1 MKFNSAAVLTLI
13 LIFSTIAHAQDDYA
27 QPPMPPQNG
36 DTNTSQQPPQPQ
48 FSQQE
53 LDQMLAP
60 IALYPDALLSQVLMA
75 ATYPLEVVQ
84 AARWSRAN
92 PDLKGDQA
100 VKAAQQNNWDPSV
113 ISLTAFPQILGMMD
127 EKLDWTERLGDAF
140 LEQQPQVMD
149 TVQAL
154 RQKAMAAGN
163 LQSNDQVQVNQ
174 QAQQGQTI
182 IVIQQAAPQ
191 VVYVPYYN
199 PTVVYGPWW
208 WDAYPPVYWNPWP
221 GYYQRPGYHSGF
233 YIGVGISVGGGFFF
247 GNFDWHQRHVNVVNV
262 NNYYYRNYYN
272 NHPRRPVGGNPRPY
286 PDRGAWQHD
295 PDHRRG
301 VPYPNQALQQEFSR
315 PGNDARPPRNN
326 RDGFQQNRDG
336 NRPNAGGNPA
346 INSPDNRNRPDTV
359 GQPRNG
365 AQDRSPNNRQN
376 ANSLDAKP
384 QGQNSGRQND
394 DNRAPGNQPQRANP
408 EGVPARGSDRDAG
421 QQAKPQNERPATQS
435 PAPQPAQQPRAEP
448 ARIEAAPRVAEPR
461 VQPRPETSR
470 PDIQRSAPQS
480 QQQRIEMPRAEQPRN
495 EASRPQQQQQRHEGG
510 GHPQGSGDKQR

>member
-1 MKFNSAAVLTLI
+1 MKFNSAAVLTLA
-13 LIFSTIAHAQDDYA
+13 LIFSTIAQAQDDYA
-27 QPPMPPQNG
+27 QPPMPPQSG
-36 DTNTSQQPPQPQ
+36 DTNPAQQPPQPQ

-75 ATYPLEVVQ
+75 STYPLEVVQ

-113 ISLTAFPQILGMMD
+113 ISLTAFPQILGMLD
-127 EKLDWTERLGDAF
+127 EKLEWTERLGDAF

-149 TVQAL
+149 TVQGL

-174 QAQQGQTI
+174 QAQQGQTV

-221 GYYQRPGYHSGF
+221 GYYRRPGYNSGF
-233 YIGVGISVGGGFFF
+233 YVGVGISVGGGFFF

-272 NHPRRPVGGNPRPY
+272 NHPRPPVGGNPRPY

-301 VPYPNQALQQEFSR
+301 VPYPNSALQQQFSR

-326 RDGFQQNRDG
+326 RDDFQQNRVG
-336 NRPNAGGNPA
+336 NRQNPGGNPGN
-346 INSPDNRNRPDTV
+346 NSPDNRNRPNPA
-359 GQPRNG
+359 GQPTN
-365 AQDRSPNNRQN
+365 AMPDRSPDHRKN
-376 ANSLDAKP
+376 ANSPDARP
-384 QGQNSGRQND
+384 QGPNFGRQND
-394 DNRAPGNQPQRANP
+394 DNRSPNNSPQRVNP
-408 EGVPARGSDRDAG
+408 EGVPSRGSDRDTG
-421 QQAKPQNERPATQS
+421 QQLRQQTERPAIQN
-435 PAPQPAQQPRAEP
+435 PAPQPIQQPRTEP
-448 ARIEAAPRVAEPR
+448 ARTQASPTEAAPRI
-461 VQPRPETSR
+461 QPRPEM
-470 PDIQRSAPQS
+470 QRSEPQR
-480 QQQRIEMPRAEQPRN
+480 QQQHVERQHAEQPHN
-495 EASRPQQQQQRHEGG
+495 EAPRPQQQQQRHEGG
-510 GHPQGSGDKQR
+510 GHPQGGDKQH

>member
-1 MKFNSAAVLTLI
+1 MRFNSAAVLTLI
-13 LIFSTIAHAQDDYA
+13 LIFSTIAQAQDDYA
-27 QPPMPPQNG
+27 QPPMPPQSG
-36 DTNTSQQPPQPQ
+36 DASTSQPPPQPQ

-100 VKAAQQNNWDPSV
+100 VKAAQQNGWDPSV

-127 EKLDWTERLGDAF
+127 EKLEWTERLGDAF

-149 TVQAL
+149 TVQSL

-174 QAQQGQTI
+174 QAQQGQTV

-221 GYYQRPGYHSGF
+221 GYYSRPGYSSGF
-233 YIGVGISVGGGFFF
+233 YVGVGISVGGGFFF

-272 NHPRRPVGGNPRPY
+272 NHPRPPVGGNPRPY
-286 PDRGAWQHD
+286 PGKGAWQHD

-301 VPYPNQALQQEFSR
+301 VPYPDRALQQQFSR
-315 PGNDARPPRNN
+315 PGANARPPRNN
-326 RDGFQQNRDG
+326 RDGVQQNHDV
-336 NRPNAGGNPA
+336 NRQNAG
-346 INSPDNRNRPDTV
+346 STE
-359 GQPRNG
+359 QLRNG
-365 AQDRSPNNRQN
+365 TPDRSPDHRQN
-376 ANSLDAKP
+376 ANSPAARP
-384 QGQNSGRQND
+384 QGQNPGRTGD
-394 DNRAPGNQPQRANP
+394 DNHSPRNQPQIRP
-408 EGVPARGSDRDAG
+408 QSESP
-421 QQAKPQNERPATQS
+421 QKLEQPQAERPVIQNAI
-435 PAPQPAQQPRAEP
+435 PQPIQQPRAEP
-448 ARIEAAPRVAEPR
+448 THIEQAKPAETRPQRPAVQRAEP
-461 VQPRPETSR
+461 
-470 PDIQRSAPQS
+470 QR
-480 QQQRIEMPRAEQPRN
+480 QQQHIDMPRTEQPRN
-495 EASRPQQQQQRHEGG
+495 EAPRPQPQQQRHEGG
-510 GHPQGSGDKQR
+510 GRPQGGDKSH

>member
-1 MKFNSAAVLTLI
+1 MRFNSVAVLTLA
-13 LIFSTIAHAQDDYA
+13 LIFSTIAQAQDDYA
-27 QPPMPPQNG
+27 QPPMPPQSG
-36 DTNTSQQPPQPQ
+36 DTNPSQQPPQPQ

-75 ATYPLEVVQ
+75 STYPLEVVQ

-113 ISLTAFPQILGMMD
+113 ISLTAFPQILGMLD
-127 EKLDWTERLGDAF
+127 EKLEWTERLGDAF

-149 TVQAL
+149 TVQGL

-174 QAQQGQTI
+174 QAQQGQTV

-221 GYYQRPGYHSGF
+221 GYYRRPGYNSGF
-233 YIGVGISVGGGFFF
+233 YVGVGISVGGGFFF

-272 NHPRRPVGGNPRPY
+272 NHPRPPVGANPRPY

-301 VPYPNQALQQEFSR
+301 VPYPNSALQQQFSR

-326 RDGFQQNRDG
+326 RDDFQQNRDG
-336 NRPNAGGNPA
+336 NHQNSGGNPT
-346 INSPDNRNRPDTV
+346 NHSPDNRNRSNPA
-359 GQPRNG
+359 GQPTNG
-365 AQDRSPNNRQN
+365 NPDHSPDYRQN
-376 ANSLDAKP
+376 VNLPDGRP
-384 QGQNSGRQND
+384 QGQNPGRQND
-394 DNRAPGNQPQRANP
+394 DSRSPRNQPQMSNP
-408 EGVPARGSDRDAG
+408 ESMSPPSGRDKGADIGSG
-421 QQAKPQNERPATQS
+421 QQARPQIERA
-435 PAPQPAQQPRAEP
+435 APQAVQ
-448 ARIEAAPRVAEPR
+448 
-461 VQPRPETSR
+461 QPRPETAPR
-470 PDIQRSAPQS
+470 VQQRSTEARQPRPEMQRSEPQR
-480 QQQRIEMPRAEQPRN
+480 QQQHIEMPRAEQPRN
-495 EASRPQQQQQRHEGG
+495 EAPRPQQQQRHEGG
-510 GHPQGSGDKQR
+510 GHPQGGGDKQR

>member
-1 MKFNSAAVLTLI
+1 MKFNSAAVLMLI
-13 LIFSTIAHAQDDYA
+13 LIFSTIAQAQDEYA

-36 DTNTSQQPPQPQ
+36 ETNTSQQPPQPQ

-75 ATYPLEVVQ
+75 STYPLEVVQ

-113 ISLTAFPQILGMMD
+113 ISLTAFPQILGMLD

-149 TVQAL
+149 TVQGL

-163 LQSNDQVQVNQ
+163 LQSNDQIQVNQ
-174 QAQQGQTI
+174 QAQQGQSV

-199 PTVVYGPWW
+199 PSLVYGPWW

-221 GYYQRPGYHSGF
+221 GYYRRPGYNSGF
-233 YIGVGISVGGGFFF
+233 YVGVGISVGGGFFF

-272 NHPRRPVGGNPRPY
+272 NHPRPPVDGNVRPY

-301 VPYPNQALQQEFSR
+301 VPYPNQALQQQFAR
-315 PGNDARPPRNN
+315 PNDARLGRDNGPNGQADRSDNRQNFGNN
-326 RDGFQQNRDG
+326 PG
-336 NRPNAGGNPA
+336 NNPA
-346 INSPDNRNRPDTV
+346 GNANANSNIRPAQAGRPISGAPDRSPDN
-359 GQPRNG
+359 PRLK
-365 AQDRSPNNRQN
+365 PYN
-376 ANSLDAKP
+376 AGP
-384 QGQNSGRQND
+384 QGQNQTRQDHGN
-394 DNRAPGNQPQRANP
+394 NSPGTQSGNQPQNRHQDSSPNRQP
-408 EGVPARGSDRDAG
+408 NQQSQPQIERPVI
-421 QQAKPQNERPATQS
+421 QQATPQQMPQARPEQVRPIQARPVESRPVEQR
-435 PAPQPAQQPRAEP
+435 PQQHQEQPRM
-448 ARIEAAPRVAEPR
+448 
-461 VQPRPETSR
+461 QP
-470 PDIQRSAPQS
+470 QHQ
-480 QQQRIEMPRAEQPRN
+480 EQPRN
-495 EASRPQQQQQRHEGG
+495 EAPRAQQEQRHES
-510 GHPQGSGDKQR
+510 HPQGGDKSH